1 MDIENLV
8 KKRVIIGSTNDGMIV
23 VTNQTLTLADGIAT
37 FSAKSIGTVYGKTIS
52 NVLAQIKVAG
62 GTVITSATVSDGG
75 TISAKAYNIGAG
87 AAYTGD
93 LVYTIVLFLS

>member
-23 VTNQTLTLADGIAT
+23 VTNQTLTFADGIAT
-37 FSAKSIGTVYGKTIS
+37 FNAKSTGTAYGKTIS
-52 NVLAQIKVAG
+52 NVLAQIKV
-62 GTVITSATVSDGG
+62 
-75 TISAKAYNIGAG
+75 AG